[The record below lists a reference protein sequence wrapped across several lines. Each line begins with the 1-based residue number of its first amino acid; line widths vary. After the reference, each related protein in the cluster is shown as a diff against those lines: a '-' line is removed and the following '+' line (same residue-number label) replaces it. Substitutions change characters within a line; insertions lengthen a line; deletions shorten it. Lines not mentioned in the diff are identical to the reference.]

1 MTMKTKLLAIVLLV
15 VTVLA
20 CNTPNQEQK
29 VEPYGNP
36 AAEGFNASG
45 SDAKAIAIADEV
57 MEAMGGREAW
67 DKTRHICW
75 NFFGARELVW
85 DKYTGDVRVDFRN
98 MTFLIN
104 INDDKGQV
112 FIDGREI
119 TDSDSLQAMVNR
131 GKSIWINDS
140 YWLAMPFKLKD
151 SGVTLKY
158 AGEDTTQN
166 GAMADKLNLTFE
178 GVGDTPQNMYYVW
191 VDKETKLVSQWAY
204 YPNTEAEAPRF
215 INPWEDYNK
224 QGQIMLSAS
233 RGERGMEDIMVFDE
247 LPEAVY
253 KAPEKPDLKAMTAQ

>member
-1 MTMKTKLLAIVLLV
+1 MKTKITGLFLLLITLY
-15 VTVLA
+15 A
-20 CNTPNQEQK
+20 CNQASQNNQE
-29 VEPYGNP
+29 VAYGNP
-36 AAEGFNASG
+36 PATGFNAEG
-45 SDAKAIAIADEV
+45 SDARAVAIADEV

-67 DKTRHICW
+67 DNTRHLCW

-85 DKYTGDVRVDFRN
+85 DKWTGDVRVDFRN

-104 INDDKGQV
+104 INDDKGKV
-112 FIDGREI
+112 YIDGMEI
-119 TDSDSLQAMVNR
+119 TDSDSLQKMVDR

-191 VDKETKLVSQWAY
+191 VDKETRLVSQWAY
-204 YPNTEAEAPRF
+204 YPNTEAEEPRF

-224 QGQIMLSAS
+224 QGEIMLSGS
-233 RGERGMEDIMVFDE
+233 RGQRGMEDIMVFND
-247 LPEAVY
+247 LPESVY
-253 KAPEKPDLKAMTAQ
+253 KSAEKPDLKSIITQ